1 MTPLHPTPPRFVRK
15 HKRPN
20 LSYDTKRLA
29 LLGQGQTT
37 AHADCREQS
46 LVPRLPKN
54 VVFRESKG
62 PAPCRGY
69 VRGREVKGGRE
80 QTGDSR
86 KSTNPTPFRKKG
98 AVSRS

>member
-1 MTPLHPTPPRFVRK
+1 MTPLHPTPPRFVRR

-20 LSYDTKRLA
+20 LSNYTKRLA
-29 LLGQGQTT
+29 LLGQEQTT

-62 PAPCRGY
+62 PASCRGY
-69 VRGREVKGGRE
+69 VRGREVKGGRQ
-80 QTGDSR
+80 QTGDGRESPH
-86 KSTNPTPFRKKG
+86 PTPLRQKG
-98 AVSRS
+98 GYSR